1 MLLLGSSKRT
11 RFGVLGVPSGRG
23 CAKDDCRL
31 KLPFGRD
38 PGGAGDADVVRDDEG
53 DGDRCRGLALRSC
66 SGSES
71 LSEGCSCR
79 SPLLSLIVALSK
91 SREVC
96 NSSAC

>member
-1 MLLLGSSKRT
+1 M
-11 RFGVLGVPSGRG
+11 F
-23 CAKDDCRL
+23 
-31 KLPFGRD
+31 PFGRD

-79 SPLLSLIVALSK
+79 SFWLSLIVALSK
-91 SREVC
+91 LREVC
-96 NSSAC
+96 SSNHRQLVIPDF